1 MPRNRVV
8 RGIDQ
13 ATTRSMPRALSW
25 EGIRMPPRVAGR
37 QDGLVPTSDD
47 VHSRHD
53 LHRRHDH
60 DHGLRPLRPEDA
72 PAVLAAYRSA
82 TDMARQG
89 TVTTLQQARTQVSWL
104 LAEDRQATAIVD
116 REDTLVGLVAISI
129 D

>member
-47 VHSRHD
+47 VNS
-53 LHRRHDH
+53 RHDH

-89 TVTTLQQARTQVSWL
+89 PVTTPPQARPQASWR
-104 LAEDRQATAIVD
+104 LAEGRPPPASAP
-116 REDTLVGLVAISI
+116 REHSLAGS
-129 D
+129 